1 MLASTQEH
9 PPTPAAGAEAWSIQ
23 HATAGQKIA
32 AQDLRRAL
40 SHKEPLILLFG
51 EEGCGKTT
59 LLDSLFGVGSAD
71 EHRVLRLSPTGG
83 DFTRLPD
90 FDDLLEVCCRRL
102 GAPHSARTRPEALAF
117 LSAALNSLSS
127 SGQPLL
133 LVVDQAD
140 HLTDDV
146 IADLAR
152 LPQYLGVSPDVLLLM
167 FAGSMTLAS
176 RIDAVLRRLRFEERL
191 VEIRLSSPSA
201 DEMAALLAYEDS
213 SQAGGPKLTAGALE
227 RITAY
232 AKSNLH
238 WAAIMADA
246 ARALAETEG
255 KREVT
260 ADFIHSAL
268 LDIWT
273 PGSSPDKSTTAA
285 EATHLG
291 SATPDV
297 GGQGGHIGLSDSI
310 ARVPDLDTTEESHA
324 GEDLQRRA
332 RGRAQAAAPPPNP
345 SQRRPAERIAPFA
358 ALSIFLLATVAMVVG
373 ETRVRDEPH
382 VTPAAD
388 TGAPQPSSAADKLE
402 TPVEAGES
410 QPSEQSP
417 GLSPASTDTVGKPE
431 EGSPDA
437 LQREAA
443 TAEGTAASPAAEQ
456 YGPWPLFPP
465 QPIDAA
471 TTASDPTGPEVA
483 PSATSASPAPQADKG
498 TGASRPRRAKAPKAP
513 EQRPED
519 LTSDKWIQTR

>member
-9 PPTPAAGAEAWSIQ
+9 PPSHAAGAETWTIQ

-90 FDDLLEVCCRRL
+90 FDDLLEVCCQRL

-117 LSAALNSLSS
+117 LSAAVNSLSS
-127 SGQPLL
+127 GDQPLL

-146 IADLAR
+146 IADLAQV
-152 LPQYLGVSPDVLLLM
+152 PQYLGVSPDVLLLV

-176 RIDAVLRRLRFEERL
+176 RIDAVLRRLRFEQRL
-191 VEIRLSSPSA
+191 VEIRVSSPSA

-213 SQAGGPKLTAGALE
+213 SQYGGPKLTAGALE

-232 AKSNLH
+232 AKANLH
-238 WAAIMADA
+238 WAAILADA

-260 ADFIHSAL
+260 AEFIHTAL

-273 PGSSPDKSTTAA
+273 PESLSGKPSASA
-285 EATHLG
+285 EAVHPG

-297 GGQGGHIGLSDSI
+297 GGQGAHIGPSEST
-310 ARVPDLDTTEESHA
+310 ARVPDLDATDKSHA
-324 GEDLQRRA
+324 GEDLQRRE
-332 RGRAQAAAPPPNP
+332 RRRPQPAAPQLGPP
-345 SQRRPAERIAPFA
+345 QRRLAERMVPFA
-358 ALSIFLLATVAMVVG
+358 GLSLFLIATVAMFMN
-373 ETRVRDEPH
+373 EPTVRDEPLL
-382 VTPAAD
+382 TPAAD
-388 TGAPQPSSAADKLE
+388 TRAPQPSSAAE
-402 TPVEAGES
+402 TLDTSVEAGQR
-410 QPSEQSP
+410 QPLEQQP
-417 GLSPASTDTVGKPE
+417 PALSPESTDTAGKA
-431 EGSPDA
+431 EGAPPDA
-437 LQREAA
+437 LQIPGA
-443 TAEGTAASPAAEQ
+443 TADGTADSPVAEQ
-456 YGPWPLFPP
+456 YGPWPLFPSEP
-465 QPIDAA
+465 A
-471 TTASDPTGPEVA
+471 TPAISDSGPAGPEVA
-483 PSATSASPAPQADKG
+483 PSATSASPAQADKG
-498 TGASRPRRAKAPKAP
+498 AGASRPRRAKAPKIP
-513 EQRPED
+513 EQRPD
-519 LTSDKWIQTR
+519 GDKWIQTR

>member
-9 PPTPAAGAEAWSIQ
+9 PPSHAAGAETWTIQ

-90 FDDLLEVCCRRL
+90 FDDLLEACCHRL

-127 SGQPLL
+127 GDQPLL
-133 LVVDQAD
+133 LIVDQAD

-146 IADLAR
+146 IADLAQV
-152 LPQYLGVSPDVLLLM
+152 PQYLGVSPDVLLLV

-176 RIDAVLRRLRFEERL
+176 RIDAVLRRLLFEERL
-191 VEIRLSSPSA
+191 VEIRLSSPSS

-213 SQAGGPKLTAGALE
+213 SQSGGPKLTAGALE

-255 KREVT
+255 KREIT
-260 ADFIHSAL
+260 AEFIRTAL

-273 PGSSPDKSTTAA
+273 PESLPGKPSASA
-285 EATHLG
+285 EAIHPG

-297 GGQGGHIGLSDSI
+297 GGQGAHIGLSEST
-310 ARVPDLDTTEESHA
+310 ARVPDLDTTEKSHA

-332 RGRAQAAAPPPNP
+332 RRRLQPAAPQLDPP
-345 SQRRPAERIAPFA
+345 QRRLAERMVPFA
-358 ALSIFLLATVAMVVG
+358 ALWLFLIATVAMVMNEPTVH
-373 ETRVRDEPH
+373 DEQQL
-382 VTPAAD
+382 TPAAD
-388 TGAPQPSSAADKLE
+388 TRAPQPSSAAE
-402 TPVEAGES
+402 TLDTSVEAGQR
-410 QPSEQSP
+410 QPLEQSP
-417 GLSPASTDTVGKPE
+417 ALSPASTDTARKPE
-431 EGSPDA
+431 ETSPDA
-437 LQREAA
+437 LQIPAA

-456 YGPWPLFPP
+456 YGPWPLFPSEP
-465 QPIDAA
+465 VSPA
-471 TTASDPTGPEVA
+471 TSASGPTGPEVA
-483 PSATSASPAPQADKG
+483 PSATSASPAQADKG
-498 TGASRPRRAKAPKAP
+498 AGASRPRRAKAPKTP
-513 EQRPED
+513 EQRPD
-519 LTSDKWIQTR
+519 GDKWIQTR